1 MAPWPKP
8 PSSEWK
14 TPSLVSG
21 FSVVAMET
29 EGSGQNFGS
38 LEKQLMVSLDQLHQ
52 GQAQLLS
59 RYLRRDDSPSTP
71 PMDYLYAPHPLARP
85 PLHSAPSTGSFSR
98 ISTVSDLTEFDNVQ
112 PRPSLV
118 SLQSDYDNGGSN
130 HQGYDAKRESGH
142 VYTGAQT
149 GWSALVNLP
158 SLGGG
163 GARNSSYEP
172 VQGQFS
178 EHSSLTQHQTPPF
191 ERTRHSQG
199 RSFAVRAAHLN
210 RRHDAIPEEDGID
223 LGLIQSAAPLGG
235 SPAPAP
241 VPYLRVEPVFDVS
254 AALGPSTDADDKFIR
269 SLQEQEARG
278 KLTGGLGAG
287 IRTDA
292 VVTESA
298 LLATSPISD
307 RGSSMRRSFTR
318 AAARLSRHDT
328 VKQLAQQEAN
338 KRGKVIEVVMDD
350 DVVSNLGKY
359 DLSVVAGPNG
369 GSKSPYGQMRQ
380 TTFPTM
386 KRTEKHVFYP
396 TPDWKPFSMRWPYL
410 VSLII
415 VSIVAAGGVEVLY
428 QRSAKQP
435 LVVFKSPT
443 DITPTAYFC
452 VKFLP
457 TLIAVTYGVLWQITN
472 FQVMRLEAFYQLSK
486 EDGSLAAESINVD
499 YFSFFNLFRPIRAL
513 HYKHYAVA
521 VSTIASLLANALVP
535 TLCSACIVLSPDR
548 DTRLRNPND
557 EKRISIH
564 AVWPRILTLT
574 LVTIAVFGCVLFY
587 QLQSRRSGLL
597 ADIKGIAGLASM
609 ATVSHILMDFKDMD
623 VATHKDIHNKLKNH
637 RYVLRNSALAPADE
651 VYNKPLSKKEQDRE
665 RYTGSHLDENP
676 HPLSLRAA
684 GAIPFITFITLFSVL
699 IPCVL
704 FTPANVLADRA
715 PWVITA
721 LAVCLKLSWGAME
734 NDVRMMEPY
743 YILSTKRH
751 APPKTLT
758 LDYRSMPFG
767 GWVALNGAMNGHWL
781 VSFVGFGSVMAEFL
795 TVLATSLASVEGR
808 VFVKATKEAL
818 LAEFIEAGDD
828 ENGTNSINAWQETPL
843 SFWISLCL
851 ADFVLLY
858 MGVMATI
865 VFVRR
870 RRVFLPRQP
879 NTIASVLAYIHQ
891 SKMLYDFVGTNK
903 LSNAE
908 MVRKLED
915 HVGKTYGLGWFQG
928 RDGQIHCGVDEEEL
942 LTGYRRGMDYS
953 KATKPWAEGVEWL

>member
-1 MAPWPKP
+1 
-8 PSSEWK
+8 
-14 TPSLVSG
+14 
-21 FSVVAMET
+21 
-29 EGSGQNFGS
+29 
-38 LEKQLMVSLDQLHQ
+38 
-52 GQAQLLS
+52 
-59 RYLRRDDSPSTP
+59 
-71 PMDYLYAPHPLARP
+71 MDYQYAPPYPQARP
-85 PLHSAPSTGSFSR
+85 PLHSAHSAGSFSR
-98 ISTVSDLTEFDNVQ
+98 ISIVSDLTDFDNVQ

-118 SLQSDYDNGGSN
+118 SLQSEYDNGGSN
-130 HQGYDAKRESGH
+130 HQSHDSGAEGGH
-142 VYTGAQT
+142 VYTGART
-149 GWSALVNLP
+149 GWSALSNLP
-158 SLGGG
+158 GLGGG
-163 GARNSSYEP
+163 GARNSNYEP
-172 VQGQFS
+172 VQFS
-178 EHSSLTQHQTPPF
+178 EQLSLNQHQPPPF
-191 ERTRHSQG
+191 QRNRHSQG
-199 RSFAVRAAHLN
+199 RSFAARAAHLN
-210 RRHDAIPEEDGID
+210 RRHDTIPEEDGID
-223 LGLIQSAAPLGG
+223 LGLLQSAAPLGG
-235 SPAPAP
+235 SQPPAPA
-241 VPYLRVEPVFDVS
+241 PYLRVEPVFDVS
-254 AALGPSTDADDKFIR
+254 SALGPSTDADDKFIR
-269 SLQEQEARG
+269 SLQEQEAQG

-298 LLATSPISD
+298 LLATSPISE

-328 VKQLAQQEAN
+328 VKKLAQQEAN
-338 KRGKVIEVVMDD
+338 KRGEVIEVVMDD
-350 DVVSNLGKY
+350 DDISNSAKF
-359 DLSVVAGPNG
+359 DLSVMAGPDP
-369 GSKSPYGQMRQ
+369 GSKSPYIQMRQ
-380 TTFPTM
+380 TTFPTS

-410 VSLII
+410 LSLII
-415 VSIVAAGGVEVLY
+415 ISVVAAGSVEVLY
-428 QRSAKQP
+428 RRSAKQP
-435 LVVFKSPT
+435 LVVFKSPA
-443 DITPTAYFC
+443 DITPTVYFC

-472 FQVMRLEAFYQLSK
+472 FEVMRLEAFYQLSK

-499 YFSFFNLFRPIRAL
+499 YFTFFNLFRPIRAL

-535 TLCSACIVLSPDR
+535 TLCSACIILSPDR
-548 DTRLRNPND
+548 DTRLLNPND
-557 EKRISIH
+557 EKSISTHHI
-564 AVWPRILTLT
+564 WSRILTLT
-574 LVTIAVFGCVLFY
+574 LVIIAVFGCILFY
-587 QLQSRRSGLL
+587 QLESRRSGLL
-597 ADIKGIAGLASM
+597 ADVKGIAGLASM

-676 HPLSLRAA
+676 HPLSLRAV
-684 GAIPFITFITLFSVL
+684 GAIPFITFITLFSAL

-704 FTPANVLADRA
+704 FTPANVLTDRA

-734 NDVRMMEPY
+734 TDVRMMEPY

-767 GWVALNGAMNGHWL
+767 GWVALKGAMNGHWL

-795 TVLATSLASVEGR
+795 TVLVTSLASVEGR
-808 VFVKATKEAL
+808 VFVDATKEAL
-818 LAEFIEAGDD
+818 LLDGRSELQHQARDEGD
-828 ENGTNSINAWQETPL
+828 ENDTNSINAGQETPL
-843 SFWISLCL
+843 SFWISLFL

-858 MGVMATI
+858 MGVIATI
-865 VFVRR
+865 VFIRR

-915 HVGKTYGLGWFQG
+915 QVGKTYGLGWFQG
-928 RDGQIHCGVDEEEL
+928 RDGQVHCGVDEEEL
-942 LTGYRRGMDYS
+942 LTGYRRGLDYS

>member
-8 PSSEWK
+8 PSSKWK
-14 TPSLVSG
+14 TPSIPRLWL
-21 FSVVAMET
+21 
-29 EGSGQNFGS
+29 FG
-38 LEKQLMVSLDQLHQ
+38 
-52 GQAQLLS
+52 
-59 RYLRRDDSPSTP
+59 RRDWNRIPGQP
-71 PMDYLYAPHPLARP
+71 PMDYLYAPHPQARP
-85 PLHSAPSTGSFSR
+85 PLHSAHSTGSFSR

-130 HQGYDAKRESGH
+130 HQGSDAKRESRH
-142 VYTGAQT
+142 VYTEAQT
-149 GWSALVNLP
+149 GWSAIVNLP

-163 GARNSSYEP
+163 RARNSSYEP

-178 EHSSLTQHQTPPF
+178 EHSSLNHQHQTPPF
-191 ERTRHSQG
+191 ERNRHSQG
-199 RSFAVRAAHLN
+199 RSFAARAAHLN

-269 SLQEQEARG
+269 SLQEQEAQG

-318 AAARLSRHDT
+318 AAARLSRHDN

-359 DLSVVAGPNG
+359 DLSVMAGPDG

-410 VSLII
+410 MSLII

-597 ADIKGIAGLASM
+597 ADVKGIAGLASM

-828 ENGTNSINAWQETPL
+828 ENDTNSINAWQETPL

-870 RRVFLPRQP
+870 HRVFLPRQP

-915 HVGKTYGLGWFQG
+915 QVGKTYGLGWFQG

-953 KATKPWAEGVEWL
+953 KATKPWEEGVEWL